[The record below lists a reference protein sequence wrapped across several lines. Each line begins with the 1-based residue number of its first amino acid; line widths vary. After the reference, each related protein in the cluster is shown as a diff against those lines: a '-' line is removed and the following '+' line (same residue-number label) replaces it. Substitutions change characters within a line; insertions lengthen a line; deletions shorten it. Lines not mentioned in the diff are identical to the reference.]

1 MVNRYEKIKDDYR
14 LANAWCG
21 SGVERYDLKSV
32 RTDLIMHFDE
42 LNTEEKEKLL
52 IIDSLVADTYRLY
65 EGRSE
70 K

>member
-1 MVNRYEKIKDDYR
+1 
-14 LANAWCG
+14 
-21 SGVERYDLKSV
+21 
-32 RTDLIMHFDE
+32 MHFDE